1 LDEGRFAN
9 GQNGRDLRV
18 GSHARELETQ
28 LMEVIDSTGDFF
40 RFVEIFN
47 ARDGKQSKE
56 VFRRWKQALRNKR
69 TQESSSST
77 LV

>member
-1 LDEGRFAN
+1 
-9 GQNGRDLRV
+9 
-18 GSHARELETQ
+18 
-28 LMEVIDSTGDFF
+28 MEVIDSTGDFF
-40 RFVEIFN
+40 RFIEIFN